1 MKILLLILIAYLLG
15 SIQTGLWI
23 GKLFFHINLREHGS
37 GNTGTTNT
45 FRVLGKTAGT
55 ITFLVDM
62 FKGTLAVLLP
72 IWLGVTEVSPL
83 IIGFFA
89 IIGHV
94 FPIFAGFKGGKAV
107 ATSAGVLLGF
117 APLYCVFLLL
127 VFALTLYLTSMNSF
141 SSVTA
146 ANVGLIT
153 LDVFTAIQ
161 YMLDGYDLFFF
172 FVFFFLFSRVSVSLG
187 CLITLAVFPAIHFL
201 LDGYDLIFTG
211 VLTIMAL
218 IIIFRHTENM
228 GRIRRH
234 QENLVPFGLNLTK
247 QNPNK

>member
-23 GKLFFHINLREHGS
+23 GKLFFHTNLREHGS

-127 VFALTLYLTSMNSF
+127 VFALTLYLTSMISF

-146 ANVGLIT
+146 AIVG
-153 LDVFTAIQ
+153 
-161 YMLDGYDLFFF
+161 
-172 FVFFFLFSRVSVSLG
+172 
-187 CLITLAVFPAIHFL
+187 LITLAVFPAIHFL

-234 QENLVPFGLNLTK
+234 QRIKIRSLHLGSFLGLSFKADTIFFQFFNCRRSHTLECK
-247 QNPNK
+247 NFFFSHSSKSLC

>member
-23 GKLFFHINLREHGS
+23 GKVFFHTNLREHGS

-62 FKGTLAVLLP
+62 LKGTLAVLLP

-94 FPIFAGFKGGKAV
+94 FPLFTGFKGGKAV

-117 APLYCVFLLL
+117 VPLYFVFLLL
-127 VFALTLYLTSMNSF
+127 VFALTLYLTSMISF
-141 SSVTA
+141 SSVTTA
-146 ANVGLIT
+146 VVGLIT
-153 LDVFTAIQ
+153 LAT
-161 YMLDGYDLFFF
+161 
-172 FVFFFLFSRVSVSLG
+172 
-187 CLITLAVFPAIHFL
+187 FPAIHFL
-201 LDGYDLIFTG
+201 LDSYDPIFSAVLI
-211 VLTIMAL
+211 IMAL
-218 IIIFRHTENM
+218 VIIFRHTENIA
-228 GRIRRH
+228 RIRNHR
-234 QENLVPFGLNLTK
+234 ENLVPFGLNLTK

>member
-23 GKLFFHINLREHGS
+23 GKVFFHTNLREHGS

-62 FKGTLAVLLP
+62 LKGTLAVLLP

-94 FPIFAGFKGGKAV
+94 FPFFTGFKGGKAV

-117 APLYCVFLLL
+117 VPLYFVFLLL
-127 VFALTLYLTSMNSF
+127 VFALTLYLTSMISF
-141 SSVTA
+141 SSVTTA
-146 ANVGLIT
+146 VVGLIT
-153 LDVFTAIQ
+153 LAT
-161 YMLDGYDLFFF
+161 
-172 FVFFFLFSRVSVSLG
+172 
-187 CLITLAVFPAIHFL
+187 FPAIHFL
-201 LDGYDLIFTG
+201 LDSYDPIFSAVLI
-211 VLTIMAL
+211 IMAL
-218 IIIFRHTENM
+218 VIIFRHTENIA
-228 GRIRRH
+228 RIRNHR
-234 QENLVPFGLNLTK
+234 ENLVPFGLNLTK
-247 QNPNK
+247 QNPKK

>member
-23 GKLFFHINLREHGS
+23 GKLFFHTNLREHGS

-55 ITFLVDM
+55 IAFLVDM

-83 IIGFFA
+83 VIGFFA

-127 VFALTLYLTSMNSF
+127 VFALTLYLTSMISF

-146 ANVGLIT
+146 AIVG
-153 LDVFTAIQ
+153 
-161 YMLDGYDLFFF
+161 
-172 FVFFFLFSRVSVSLG
+172 
-187 CLITLAVFPAIHFL
+187 LITLAVFPAIHFL

>member
-23 GKLFFHINLREHGS
+23 GKVFFHTNLREHGS

-62 FKGTLAVLLP
+62 LKGTLAVLLP

-94 FPIFAGFKGGKAV
+94 FPFFTGFKGGKAV

-117 APLYCVFLLL
+117 VPLYFVFLLL
-127 VFALTLYLTSMNSF
+127 VFALTLYLTSMISF
-141 SSVTA
+141 SSITA
-146 ANVGLIT
+146 AVVGLIT
-153 LDVFTAIQ
+153 LAT
-161 YMLDGYDLFFF
+161 
-172 FVFFFLFSRVSVSLG
+172 
-187 CLITLAVFPAIHFL
+187 FPAIHFL
-201 LDGYDLIFTG
+201 LDSYDPIFSAVLI
-211 VLTIMAL
+211 IMAL
-218 IIIFRHTENM
+218 VIIFRHTENIA
-228 GRIRRH
+228 RIRNHR
-234 QENLVPFGLNLTK
+234 ENLVPFGLNLTK
-247 QNPNK
+247 QKPKK